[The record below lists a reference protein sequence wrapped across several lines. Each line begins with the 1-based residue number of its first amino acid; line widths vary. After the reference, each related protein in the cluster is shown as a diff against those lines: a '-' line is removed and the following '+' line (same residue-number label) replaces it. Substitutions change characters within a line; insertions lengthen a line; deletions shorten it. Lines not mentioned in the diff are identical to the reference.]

1 MTNQQWLIADR
12 PIGRPLQDSD
22 FKKNVVDIPA
32 PEAEQVLL
40 KMLYFGFDPAQKGW
54 MENNANYVAPT
65 EIGQVMPSSG
75 IAEVIESRHPSF
87 QPGDKVSAQSG
98 WQEYVVLSGDA
109 ITKLPDDELLTA
121 TLVHL
126 VLRG

>member
-40 KMLYFGFDPAQKGW
+40 KILYFGFDPAQKGW

-65 EIGQVMPSSG
+65 EICLLYTSPSPRDQRGYRMPSS
-75 IAEVIESRHPSF
+75 A
-87 QPGDKVSAQSG
+87 
-98 WQEYVVLSGDA
+98 
-109 ITKLPDDELLTA
+109 
-121 TLVHL
+121 
-126 VLRG
+126 